1 MEEGSDP
8 ELLLLW
14 WLFTR
19 HNVMPWEVYERPQ
32 GYRDLAEAF
41 ALRELELKLLRSLC
55 AINIMPKKDVSVS
68 KSRYMA

>member
-41 ALRELELKLLRSLC
+41 ALRELEQLQEARLQRKAQAKAAPPAR
-55 AINIMPKKDVSVS
+55 
-68 KSRYMA
+68 RGRR